1 MKIFFFEKRYFHS
14 QSQIAKESEIQNVS
28 QKSLKTT
35 HYRLIKESFSSIL
48 FS

>member
-1 MKIFFFEKRYFHS
+1 MKIFFQERYFHS

-35 HYRLIKESFSSIL
+35 PNRLIRESFSSIL